1 MNQKTRWQRIELQAF
16 GGPEQLRVVEETTLP
31 QPGPGQC
38 RVRVRAAGTGFTDT
52 IIRLGQYP
60 GVKQKP
66 PFTLGYDWFGEVDAL
81 GAGVTD
87 IAVGDAVAD
96 MPVIGGYTQYLCV
109 DAARVVRCPQ
119 GLDPAEAVSMI
130 LSYTTAWQMLK
141 RECSLQSGD
150 WILVHAAGG
159 AVGSALLDLGR
170 HLGLRVIGTASA
182 AKHPLL
188 LRFGATPIDYRSED
202 FVTRTLEISGGG
214 VKAVFDTIG
223 GANWSRSY
231 RCLERGGT
239 LVGFG
244 ALQAKDGTE
253 SIPSLLWGFTKL
265 LALWKLL
272 PDGRR
277 TGFYNIQS
285 RRESRPAEFREDL
298 SELMQMLSAGKLA
311 PAVAERVPLAQAQRV
326 HRRIDAAEIA
336 GKVVLIC
343 D

>member
-1 MNQKTRWQRIELQAF
+1 MTQWQRIELEAF
-16 GGPEQLRVVEETTLP
+16 GGPERLRVVQETTLP
-31 QPGPGQC
+31 EPEPGQI
-38 RVRVRAAGTGFTDT
+38 RVRVLAAGTGFTDT

-66 PFTLGYDWFGEVDAL
+66 PFTLGYDWFGVVDAL
-81 GAGVTD
+81 GAGVTAL
-87 IAVGDAVAD
+87 AVGDAVAD

-109 DAARVVRCPQ
+109 DAARVVRCPP

-141 RECSLQSGD
+141 RECRLQRGD

-159 AVGSALLDLGR
+159 AVGSALLDLAK

-182 AKHPLL
+182 SKHPLL
-188 LRFGATPIDYRSED
+188 RRYDAEPVDYRNED
-202 FVTRTLEISGGG
+202 FVSRAREIAGGG
-214 VKAVFDTIG
+214 VQAVFDTIG
-223 GANWSRSY
+223 GANWARSY
-231 RCLERGGT
+231 RCLARGGT

-244 ALQAKDGTE
+244 ALQVKDGKE
-253 SIPSLLWGFTKL
+253 SIPSLLWGFARL

-272 PDGRR
+272 PDGKHSC
-277 TGFYNIQS
+277 FYNIQT
-285 RRESRPAEFREDL
+285 RREQKPAEFTEDL
-298 SELMQMLSAGKLA
+298 HELMQMLAADQLR
-311 PAVAERVPLAQAQRV
+311 PAIAERAPLANAAEV

-336 GKVVLIC
+336 GKVVLVC

>member
-1 MNQKTRWQRIELQAF
+1 MTTWQRIELEAF
-16 GGPEQLRVVEETTLP
+16 GGPQKLRVVQETVLP
-31 QPGPGQC
+31 EPAPGEI
-38 RVRVRAAGTGFTDT
+38 RVRVLAAGTGFTDT

-66 PFTLGYDWFGEVDAL
+66 PFTLGYDWFGVVDAL
-81 GAGVTD
+81 GAGVTGLA
-87 IAVGDAVAD
+87 IGDAVAD

-109 DAARVVRCPQ
+109 DAARVVRCPA

-141 RECSLQSGD
+141 RECCLQRGD

-159 AVGSALLDLGR
+159 AVGSALLDLAK
-170 HLGLRVIGTASA
+170 HMGLRAIGTASA
-182 AKHPLL
+182 SKHAL
-188 LRFGATPIDYRSED
+188 LRRYGAEPVDYRTED
-202 FVTRTLEISGGG
+202 FVARTQEIAGGG

-223 GANWSRSY
+223 GASWARSY
-231 RCLERGGT
+231 RCLARGGT

-244 ALQAKDGTE
+244 ALQVKDGKE
-253 SIPSLLWGFTKL
+253 SIPSLLWGFAKL

-272 PDGRR
+272 PDGKHSC
-277 TGFYNIQS
+277 FYNIQT
-285 RRESRPAEFREDL
+285 RREQKPVEFAEDL
-298 SELMQMLSAGKLA
+298 AELMQMLAADQLR
-311 PAVAERVPLAQAQRV
+311 PAIAERVPLAQAAEV